1 MRAGYVGLGLAAVVS
16 MESAAQRPSPSQA
29 PPVGVAEHVWKPVR
43 DGGAEVV
50 AIEVRTVLKELPA
63 AAGDSFTVTAPVV
76 YAGVR
81 GIADRVKDLV
91 VRDTLGTVEL
101 RSEDEPPTPG
111 GFPYYRKWRA
121 SRAVRFPVTITYR
134 SLAPNQ
140 PPGGPPFG
148 LFAAHGGVSG
158 AGSGFLVLPETRGRV
173 TSKVHW
179 DLSDVAAGSTGA
191 TSWGVGDFTVVGTPG
206 ELRQGWIM
214 AGPLGR
220 YPADDPSAAFSAV
233 WLGEPTWDPTAEMK
247 WASEMYQYL
256 GKAYAYLNPLPAY
269 RVFVRTGP
277 PGGTRGGGATGLA
290 NSFMVG
296 AAARQPNAAA
306 EGTAGRSTLTHEMG
320 HNFVGGIE
328 APQGVV
334 SWFSEGLNVYYT
346 RLLPFRGGFTTID
359 EYVRDVNSGFQTYYN
374 SPARN
379 FSADSITRVGF
390 NDEVVR
396 RMPYVRGAMYFA
408 DLDTKIR
415 AHSKG
420 KRNLD
425 IVMRELFERR
435 QRGETINHDVWIAT
449 VVKEAGPS
457 ARADFE
463 GTILRGDK
471 TVVPES
477 NAFGPCFERRA
488 LPERTVEGKTLPASF
503 EWARVTSVPDERCR
517 QW

>member
-1 MRAGYVGLGLAAVVS
+1 MRVGCVGLALVTVISVEG
-16 MESAAQRPSPSQA
+16 AAQRRSPSQA
-29 PPVGVAEHVWKPVR
+29 PPVGAAEHVWKPVR

-50 AIEVRTVLKELPA
+50 AIEVRTVLQDLPA
-63 AAGDSFTVTAPVV
+63 TAGDSFTVTAPVV

-81 GIADRVKDLV
+81 GIADRVRDLV
-91 VRDTLGTVEL
+91 VRDTLGTIEM
-101 RSEDEPPTPG
+101 RAEDEPPTPG

-121 SRAVRFPVTITYR
+121 SRTVRFPVTISYR

-158 AGSGFLVLPETRGRV
+158 AGSGFLVLPEVRGRL
-173 TSKVHW
+173 TSRVRW

-191 TSWGVGDFTVVGTPG
+191 TSWGVGDFTVVGSPT

-220 YPADDPSAAFSAV
+220 YPADDPGAAFSAV
-233 WLGEPTWDPTAEMK
+233 WLGEPTWDPVAEMK

-256 GKAYAYLNPLPAY
+256 GRAYAYLNPLPSY
-269 RVFVRTGP
+269 RVFIRTGP
-277 PGGTRGGGATGLA
+277 PGGTRGGGATALA

-306 EGTAGRSTLTHEMG
+306 EGTAGRATLTHEMG

-346 RLLPFRGGFTTID
+346 RLLPFRGGFTTVD
-359 EYVRDVNSGFQTYYN
+359 EYGRDVNSGFQTYYS

-379 FSADSITRVGF
+379 LSADSITRVGF
-390 NDEVVR
+390 TDEVVR

-415 AHSKG
+415 AYSKG

-425 IVMRELFERR
+425 VVMRELFERR
-435 QRGETINHDVWIAT
+435 QRGESITHDVWIAT
-449 VVKEAGPS
+449 VVKEAGPG
-457 ARADFE
+457 ARGDFE
-463 GTILRGDK
+463 GIILRGDK

-503 EWARVTSVPDERCR
+503 EWIRVTAVPDERCR